1 MWSRKKGISEASF
14 SIILRVLAFVIC
26 FSQRPYCQRCT
37 RLDLSALKE
46 FVLFRNDD
54 VSTNSLRDLVVF
66 WIYGFQTLFH
76 TAELSTNS
84 LVDFVVFWNSHLHT
98 VFHTAAYIDSST
110 IICFHLSMCFMN
122 SKRRLVDI

>member
-1 MWSRKKGISEASF
+1 MWSRKKEISEASF
-14 SIILRVLAFVIC
+14 SIILRVLAFVLC

-66 WIYGFQTLFH
+66 WTYGFQTLFH
-76 TAELSTNS
+76 TAQLSTNS

-98 VFHTAAYIDSST
+98 VFHTAVYIDSST
-110 IICFHLSMCFMN
+110 FVS
-122 SKRRLVDI
+122 

>member
-1 MWSRKKGISEASF
+1 MFISPSF
-14 SIILRVLAFVIC
+14 SIILRVLAFVLC

-66 WIYGFQTLFH
+66 WTYGFQTLFH

-84 LVDFVVFWNSHLHT
+84 LMDFVVFWNSDFHT
-98 VFHTAAYIDSST
+98 VFHTAGYIDSST

>member
-1 MWSRKKGISEASF
+1 MAYSWTLDSGVGAAQGQASICGGSLLDARLRSWPHSASF

-54 VSTNSLRDLVVF
+54 VSTKSLRNDDAL
-66 WIYGFQTLFH
+66 L
-76 TAELSTNS
+76 
-84 LVDFVVFWNSHLHT
+84 
-98 VFHTAAYIDSST
+98 
-110 IICFHLSMCFMN
+110 
-122 SKRRLVDI
+122 K